1 MCRTPPHRDL
11 AGPPSP
17 PVPELL
23 VALQELPTG
32 GVTVSNNCQPHV
44 PLRGQHDM
52 ALVEPLGDRIVAG
65 HILAR
70 SLLIIDG
77 ERSTPSTRT
86 PRAAGAVRCARC
98 RSRALGR
105 REHLADSGGRR
116 GTALHSAP
124 AGRLRW
130 APCLL
135 RCPMRPTSVPAE
147 AASGARSHPNR
158 CEAAG
163 SGPGIP
169 GGIPVLTV
177 CVDSQHA
184 ASIGRICG
192 PRTSRCVRGR
202 VASGVCPWGTD
213 GGDRSHLLGCAA
225 GSTTEEATSP
235 SRHASTNAFAFP
247 RSG

>member
-1 MCRTPPHRDL
+1 
-11 AGPPSP
+11 
-17 PVPELL
+17 
-23 VALQELPTG
+23 
-32 GVTVSNNCQPHV
+32 
-44 PLRGQHDM
+44 
-52 ALVEPLGDRIVAG
+52 
-65 HILAR
+65 
-70 SLLIIDG
+70 
-77 ERSTPSTRT
+77 
-86 PRAAGAVRCARC
+86 VRCARC

-135 RCPMRPTSVPAE
+135 RCPMRPTSVQAE

-177 CVDSQHA
+177 CVESQHA
-184 ASIGRICG
+184 ASIGRTAGPVRHDACGAAWRPGCVLGTRMGEAGPTCSVAPRVARLRRPHHRRDTHQRTHSRSRGQVSWSEWRAGRHSPHRGRASTSSGSG
-192 PRTSRCVRGR
+192 PRPGRGCGAGPSTGLQADGLRQVQVR
-202 VASGVCPWGTD
+202 
-213 GGDRSHLLGCAA
+213 DRAE
-225 GSTTEEATSP
+225 GS
-235 SRHASTNAFAFP
+235 
-247 RSG
+247 